1 VVWAARCAAALGR
14 PLTRSC
20 LSETANREMPTELD
34 KSFDKSCRS
43 AIAEDDQGR
52 AAAFRSR
59 DWTSGQ
65 ALLVPPGAS
74 RGRFRGYGVPTLP
87 ALVNHS
93 LINCPRSTACADHL
107 HPKSRKPDTDGAVDQ
122 RTWHAL
128 GREVQLISAPGTHRA
143 GRCS

>member
-1 VVWAARCAAALGR
+1 MAFTNRERIASWSTLITALDHQDPGRVTEHPMDRAVVWAVRCAAALGR

-43 AIAEDDQGR
+43 ANAEDDQGR

-59 DWTSGQ
+59 DWTSGL
-65 ALLVPPGAS
+65 ALLVPPGAP

-87 ALVNHS
+87 
-93 LINCPRSTACADHL
+93 R
-107 HPKSRKPDTDGAVDQ
+107 
-122 RTWHAL
+122 W
-128 GREVQLISAPGTHRA
+128 
-143 GRCS
+143 